1 MLGMLGSNK
10 INSNFSKEQ
19 LKGILRALTV
29 QLARLEQEGDKQ
41 EVRAK
46 MLDISHYNN
55 LWYNVASWDE
65 YVAFEDELCNIRNA

>member
-1 MLGMLGSNK
+1 MLGSNK

-19 LKGILRALTV
+19 LKGILRALTE
-29 QLARLEQEGDKQ
+29 QLAKLEQEGDYK

-65 YVAFEDELCNIRNA
+65 YVAFDDELAEIRNA

>member
-1 MLGMLGSNK
+1 MSNQ
-10 INSNFSKEQ
+10 INHNFSKEQ

-29 QLARLEQEGDKQ
+29 QLAKLEQEGDKQ

-55 LWYNVASWDE
+55 LWYNVATWDE
-65 YVAFEDELCNIRNA
+65 YVAFDDELSSIRNA